1 MHQTITAFVAERWS
15 VAERSLDVEVVP
27 LHGGLESAV
36 ARARITHA
44 DGHASIPETIVV
56 KQLERGLEREA
67 DVYGWLWR
75 NFDVPPAVRVL
86 GHGRHGETT
95 LLFLE
100 DAGPTASWPWADVE
114 VAAGVCRA
122 LSRLHDSRVAP
133 IACSWDYEREVAKS
147 AALTLR
153 TALHARDTAGRRYWT
168 RLGDLR
174 HVVAKLPQI
183 RAELLADRTTL
194 IHGDVH
200 PGNVCVGVGEPPA
213 TPLLIDWGRARVGS
227 PLEDVASWLHSLGC
241 WEPEARRRHD
251 TLMRA
256 YLDARAVPR
265 PFDNALRREYWLA
278 LVSNGLSGAIRYHLA
293 VLIDPASSG
302 AMRHDSKVALTAWLR
317 VVRRASALLA
327 RSEQPWGAGRQGPL
341 IGSRGVSGDS

>member
-1 MHQTITAFVAERWS
+1 MHQTITAFVAGQWS
-15 VAERSLDVEVVP
+15 VPEASLNVEVLP
-27 LHGGLESAV
+27 LQGGLESAV

-44 DGHASIPETIVV
+44 HGHASIPGSIVV

-75 NFDVPPAVRVL
+75 QFDTPPAVRVL
-86 GHGRHGETT
+86 GRERRGETT

-100 DAGPTASWPWADVE
+100 DAGPAAPWPWADVE

-122 LSRLHDSRVAP
+122 LAQLHDSAAAP
-133 IACSWDYEREVAKS
+133 AAPAWDYERELLES
-147 AALTLR
+147 AQLTLDVAAAAKDR
-153 TALHARDTAGRRYWT
+153 AGRRFWR

-174 HVVAKLPQI
+174 RVVAALADL
-183 RAELLADRTTL
+183 RAELLGGGTRL

-200 PGNVCVGVGEPPA
+200 PGNVCVRLERPDAAPV
-213 TPLLIDWGRARVGS
+213 LIDWGRARLGS
-227 PLEDVASWLHSLGC
+227 PLEDIASWLHSLGC

-265 PFDNALRREYWLA
+265 RFDSALRREYWLA
-278 LVSNGLSGAIRYHLA
+278 SASNGLSGAIRYHLA
-293 VLIDPASSG
+293 VLIDPVSNG
-302 AMRHDSKVALTAWLR
+302 RMRHDSQIALAAWQR
-317 VVRRASALLA
+317 VVRRASALVA
-327 RSEQPWGAGRQGPL
+327 
-341 IGSRGVSGDS
+341 